1 MVHHS
6 ERSKRNESINIR
18 RIKMRTPFKKT
29 KSRFKKAKILQDKH
43 KRQKRTR
50 VNTFTDSFDGVE
62 HYKSKRLDRS
72 KGKDN

>member
-1 MVHHS
+1 
-6 ERSKRNESINIR
+6 
-18 RIKMRTPFKKT
+18 MRTPFKKT